1 MNFNNKTT
9 SGKRLQV
16 SGSIIHIADG
26 SFEKQIIVQVR
37 IQDASDGQTVALA
50 NITGQ
55 ANSIRGLMEGVYAVT
70 DGLIDLLA
78 ENQFPG
84 LKESPLF
91 LSLAQPVTLEKM

>member
-37 IQDASDGQTVALA
+37 LQDASDGQTVGLA

-55 ANSIRGLMEGVYAVT
+55 ANSIRGLVEGAYAVT
-70 DGLIDLLA
+70 DGLVDLLA

-84 LKESPLF
+84 LKESSLF
-91 LSLAQPVTLEKM
+91 SSLAQPVTLEKM